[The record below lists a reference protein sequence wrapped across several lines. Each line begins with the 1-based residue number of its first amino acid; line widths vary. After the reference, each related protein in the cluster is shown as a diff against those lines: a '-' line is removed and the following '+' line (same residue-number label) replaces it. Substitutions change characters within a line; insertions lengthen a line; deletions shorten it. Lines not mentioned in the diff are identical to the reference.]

1 MRTACHNIMY
11 TVVNSRAYQYGGVES
26 MPKWKVALI
35 AIDIVAVL
43 GLAFCEYKAVK
54 NYKKRKTVKAA

>member
-1 MRTACHNIMY
+1 
-11 TVVNSRAYQYGGVES
+11 